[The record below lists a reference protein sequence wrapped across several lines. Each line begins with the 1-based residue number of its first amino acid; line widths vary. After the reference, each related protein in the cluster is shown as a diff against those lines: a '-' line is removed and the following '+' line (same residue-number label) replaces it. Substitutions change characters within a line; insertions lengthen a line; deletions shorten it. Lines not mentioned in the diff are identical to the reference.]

1 MRHRRGGGAWSTGNG
16 LWRTHLFL
24 LLLLRLH
31 HVQEA
36 HGINLLTIL
45 ELGPNLL
52 PIKLAHNLFV
62 LSLQP
67 LSLFRGGNYVREKAR
82 ELREPELTAVKNRI
96 DD

>member
-1 MRHRRGGGAWSTGNG
+1 M
-16 LWRTHLFL
+16 FF

-36 HGINLLTIL
+36 HGINLLTVL
-45 ELGPNLL
+45 ELGPNLA
-52 PIKLAHNLFV
+52 PVKLAHNLYV

-67 LSLFRGGNYVREKAR
+67 LSLFWGGNYVREKAW
-82 ELREPELTAVKNRI
+82 ELREPELTTVKNRI